1 MTTPT
6 LEAEAGPRNPV
17 ARCVG
22 WLAGSPAR
30 AFFVLF
36 LVGLALRLSLLPMFP
51 KGAISP
57 NPNWETGAVAISL
70 ARTGAFA
77 DPYLIP
83 TGPTAHVPPL
93 YPGAMSL
100 VYRMLGV
107 GFAGGLARWILVF
120 VAYSVL
126 WASLPWIGGRL
137 GIGREAG
144 VLGGAAGAVALGF
157 PGELEP
163 YSALAMVLLM
173 AAFVAR
179 WRRTPAS
186 PRGAFLL
193 GLGAGVAFHLQPAL
207 LPVVVAW
214 IVFEL
219 WWSREWRS
227 IALAAVMIFGIVLAC
242 LPWGWRNYRTFHE
255 VIFIRGNLG
264 LELQVGNHAGA
275 HADIEISSAR
285 SSFRHPRL
293 DLEEAERVLE
303 VGEAVYMREKLR
315 EALAWIADNP
325 GAFLR
330 LTVMRIVHFWIG
342 PPHRPM
348 ILLGH
353 LVLLLFA
360 VAGAWRV
367 LPTLRAPERA
377 AVLLPLATYPL
388 VYYVVAYMPRYG
400 EPVRWI
406 LFILAGAAVWQWI
419 SGGSHARGSD

>member
-1 MTTPT
+1 MTTPS
-6 LEAEAGPRNPV
+6 LDADAGPRNPV
-17 ARCVG
+17 SRSVE
-22 WLAGSPAR
+22 WLVGSPAR
-30 AFFVLF
+30 AFFVLL
-36 LVGLALRLSLLPMFP
+36 LVGLALRLSLLPFFP
-51 KGAISP
+51 KGAIPP

-70 ARTGAFA
+70 ARTGAFS

-93 YPGAMSL
+93 YVGAMSL
-100 VYRMLGV
+100 VYRALGV

-137 GIGREAG
+137 GIGPEAG
-144 VLGGAAGAVALGF
+144 FLGGAAGVVALGF

-163 YSALAMVLLM
+163 YSALALMVLM
-173 AAFVAR
+173 AVFVAR
-179 WRRTPAS
+179 WSRTPTS
-186 PRGAFLL
+186 PRGAFLV

-214 IVFEL
+214 MGFEL
-219 WWSREWRS
+219 LWSRERRR
-227 IALAAVMIFGIVLAC
+227 IALTGVMILGIVLAC
-242 LPWGWRNYRTFHE
+242 LPWGWRNYRTFHK

-264 LELQVGNHAGA
+264 LELHVGNHAGA
-275 HADIEISSAR
+275 DADIAVSAAR

-293 DLEEAERVLE
+293 DLEEAERVRE
-303 VGEAVYMREKLR
+303 VGEAVYMGEKLR

-330 LTVMRIVHFWIG
+330 LTVMRIVYFWIG
-342 PPHRPM
+342 PPNRPL

-353 LVLLLFA
+353 LVLLLLAA
-360 VAGAWRV
+360 VGGWHV

-388 VYYVVAYMPRYG
+388 VYYVIAYMPRYG

-406 LFILAGAAVWQWI
+406 LFLLAGAAVWRWI
-419 SGGSHARGSD
+419 SGGQTRYRTD